1 MCAAG
6 RATTLAAVAA
16 LVSTL
21 RRPRRTDLLIAAA
34 ITLVAQAETWST
46 ASLDPRPAYALA
58 ALAMTVPLAWRRSAP
73 LAVMALIYVPL
84 LGMALAGNRLDA
96 TYIML
101 VLLVAFASAGAYCDR
116 RRAVAALL
124 LGLGLLG
131 LLLAVEV
138 ANVPDAEQPVGIGD
152 FVFIGAIVSVV
163 WALALTVRERS
174 LRAGELE
181 ERAGRLERDVEEQA
195 RAAVAEERARIAREL
210 HDVVAHSI
218 SVIAVQTGSVRRRLR
233 HERPAEACEL
243 TVVEQTARE
252 ALGEMRRMLGLLRA
266 DGDALA
272 LAPQPGIDELQRL
285 VDQVR
290 ETGLRVDLE
299 LHGQR
304 RPLPPGVDL
313 AAYRIVQEALTNVL
327 KHAGPARAR
336 VAVVFGTRELE
347 LEISDDGNGAADGS
361 SAAGADGTGHGLVG
375 MRERVA
381 LYGGALE
388 VGAGSG
394 GGFAIR
400 ARLQIPA
407 P

>member
-1 MCAAG
+1 MCAAA
-6 RATTLAAVAA
+6 RASTLAAVAA

-34 ITLVAQAETWST
+34 IALIAQAETWS
-46 ASLDPRPAYALA
+46 ASSLHPRPAYVVA

-73 LAVMALIYVPL
+73 VAVMTLIYVPL
-84 LGMALAGNRLDA
+84 IGMALAGNRLDA

-101 VLLVAFASAGAYCDR
+101 VLLVAFTSAGAYCDR
-116 RRAVAALL
+116 RRAVAALV
-124 LGLGLLG
+124 LGVGLLG

-138 ANVPDAEQPVGIGD
+138 ASLSDAEQPAGIAD

-163 WALALTVRERS
+163 WALAVTVRERS
-174 LRAGELE
+174 LRAGEFE
-181 ERAGRLERDVEEQA
+181 ERAGRLERDVEAQA

-233 HERPAEACEL
+233 HERPAEAAEL
-243 TVVEQTARE
+243 TTVEQTARE

-290 ETGLRVDLE
+290 ETGLRVDLAVQ
-299 LHGQR
+299 GQR

-336 VAVVFGTRELE
+336 VAVVFGERELE
-347 LEISDDGNGAADGS
+347 LEISDDGSGSAKGS
-361 SAAGADGTGHGLVG
+361 SSAGTDGTGHGLVG

-381 LYGGALE
+381 LYGGALAAGA
-388 VGAGSG
+388 VGGD
-394 GGFAIR
+394 GFTVR
-400 ARLQIPA
+400 ARLPIPA